1 MQMRKGLYLVKYLK
15 KKIPKN
21 TPNEAPKYKYLNY
34 QQHEST
40 KSCKFSSIVLN
51 LRLDFLIVIYLK
63 TYFRLMYIKI
73 KPELKLKTVF
83 KCFVIP
89 TNMFRF

>member
-34 QQHEST
+34 QQH
-40 KSCKFSSIVLN
+40 
-51 LRLDFLIVIYLK
+51 
-63 TYFRLMYIKI
+63 
-73 KPELKLKTVF
+73 
-83 KCFVIP
+83 
-89 TNMFRF
+89 